1 MNIGKL
7 LGKAVRYVKANPE
20 KVLVVASL
28 VAPGAVAKVAAK
40 VAPLIVATSSTK
52 DSE

>member
-7 LGKAVRYVKANPE
+7 LGKAVKYAKANPE

-28 VAPGAVAKVAAK
+28 IAPGAVAKVAAK
-40 VAPLIVATSSTK
+40 AGPLIAAAK
-52 DSE
+52 EPNG